1 MNYFRL
7 AYARNVDS
15 SESNLSIVLLCAGL
29 VIAAAALALIPILMS
44 RSRRHVQSDAVLG
57 LGILC
62 ALVTAGVTAH
72 ACMQQM
78 KWSDERTLRIES
90 GYYDP
95 QDQSDAPRL
104 PWEIWSA
111 LAIAYAGLVLW
122 PMHGR
127 RKDVTDDSHFG

>member
-1 MNYFRL
+1 ML

-15 SESNLSIVLLCAGL
+15 TESNLSIVLLCAGL
-29 VIAAAALALIPILMS
+29 VIAAAACALVPILMS

-57 LGILC
+57 LAILW
-62 ALVTAGVTAH
+62 ALVAAGVSAN
-72 ACMQQM
+72 ACIQQM

-95 QDQSDAPRL
+95 KDQSDAPRL

-111 LAIAYAGLVLW
+111 IALAYAGLVLW
-122 PMHGR
+122 PLYGR
-127 RKDVTDDSHFG
+127 RKDVTDDSHVD

>member
-1 MNYFRL
+1 ML

-15 SESNLSIVLLCAGL
+15 TESNLSIVLLCAGL
-29 VIAAAALALIPILMS
+29 IIAAAALGLIPILLS

-57 LGILC
+57 LGILW
-62 ALVTAGVTAH
+62 ALLAAGVTAH

-78 KWSDERTLRIES
+78 KWSDERSLRIES

-95 QDQSDAPRL
+95 QDQSDSPRL

-111 LAIAYAGLVLW
+111 LAVGYGGLILW
-122 PMHGR
+122 PLYGR
-127 RKDVTDDSHFG
+127 RKDVTDDSHHG